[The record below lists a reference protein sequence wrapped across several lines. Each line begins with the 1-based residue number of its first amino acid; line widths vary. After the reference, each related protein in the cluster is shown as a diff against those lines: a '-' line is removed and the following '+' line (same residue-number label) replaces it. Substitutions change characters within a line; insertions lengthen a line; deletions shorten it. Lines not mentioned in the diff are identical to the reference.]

1 MSMKAAKTTPQHE
14 LFTNEEKAIA
24 FWESKRWPDGPIC
37 PHCGLVGEAYKLQG
51 KSTRPGLWKCKGCR
65 KPFTAKMRSIFED
78 SHIPMHVWMYAVH
91 LMCSSKKGMSAYQFH
106 RMTATFYG
114 HKVSYRTAWF
124 MFHRIRFAMAQHPL
138 VDKLSG
144 TIECDETYV
153 GGKLRVGS
161 YRPRAYMRD
170 RGEKRKYPSV
180 TSNKAAVFSVLQR
193 DGAVRSRHVERVT
206 AENLKPIIEEMIA
219 DDAHVMTDS
228 STVLAGALAG
238 RIHDQVNHVAKEYVR
253 YENGKC
259 ITTNSIEGFFS
270 LLKRGIYGT
279 YHQVGKPYLQQYLNE
294 FDFRY
299 NSRKVTDAERTEA
312 ALKATEG
319 KRLTL
324 REPARVQ

>member
-1 MSMKAAKTTPQHE
+1 MKAAKTTPQHE
-14 LFTNEEKAIA
+14 LFTNEEKAIE
-24 FWESKRWPDGPIC
+24 FWEKKRWPDGPIC
-37 PHCGLVGEAYKLQG
+37 PHCGVVGEAYKLQG

-78 SHIPMHVWMYAVH
+78 SHIPMHKWMYAVH

-114 HKVSYRTAWF
+114 EKVSYRTAWF
-124 MFHRIRFAMAQHPL
+124 MFHRIRFAMTQHPL
-138 VDKLSG
+138 VEKLGG

-153 GGKLRVGS
+153 GGKLRVGP
-161 YRPRAYMRD
+161 YRPRAYMRA
-170 RGEKRKYPSV
+170 RGEKPKYPSV

-228 STVLAGALAG
+228 STVLAGAFGDRA
-238 RIHDQVNHVAKEYVR
+238 HDQVNHVAKEYVR

-279 YHQVGKPYLQQYLNE
+279 YHHVGKPYLQQYLNE

-299 NSRKVTDAERTEA
+299 NHRKVTDAERTHFA
-312 ALKATEG
+312 MSACEG

-324 REPARVQ
+324 RKPLALQ

>member
-14 LFTNEEKAIA
+14 LFTNEEKAIE
-24 FWESKRWPDGPIC
+24 FWEKKRWPDGPQC

-114 HKVSYRTAWF
+114 KKVSYRTAWF

-138 VDKLSG
+138 VDKLGG

-161 YRPRAYMRD
+161 YKPRAYMRD

-206 AENLKPIIEEMIA
+206 AENLKPIIDEMIA

-238 RIHDQVNHVAKEYVR
+238 RTHDQVNHVAKEYVR

-279 YHQVGKPYLQQYLNE
+279 YHHVGKPYLQQYLNE

-299 NSRKVTDAERTEA
+299 NSRKVTDAERTDV

-324 REPARVQ
+324 RRPTGVQ

>member
-1 MSMKAAKTTPQHE
+1 MENVAQHE
-14 LFTNEEKAIA
+14 IFTNEALAIE
-24 FWESKRWPDGPIC
+24 FWEKKRWPDGPIC
-37 PHCGLVGEAYKLQG
+37 PHCGLIGEAYKLQG

-65 KPFTAKMRSIFED
+65 KPFTAKMGSIFED
-78 SHIPMHVWMYAVH
+78 SHIPMHKWMYAVH
-91 LMCSSKKGMSAYQFH
+91 LLCSSKKGMSAYQFH

-114 HKVSYRTAWF
+114 EKVSYRTAWF

-144 TIECDETYV
+144 TVECDETYV
-153 GGKLRVGS
+153 GGKIRVGS
-161 YRPRAYMRD
+161 YKPGDNYHRKFRSPRD
-170 RGEKRKYPSV
+170 
-180 TSNKAAVFSVLQR
+180 NKASVFSVLQR
-193 DGAVRSRHVERVT
+193 DGQVRSRHVQRVT

-219 DDAHVMTDS
+219 EDAHVMTDS
-228 STVLAGALAG
+228 STALRGALAD
-238 RIHDQVNHVAKEYVR
+238 RQHSQVNHRANEYVR

-279 YHQVGKPYLQQYLNE
+279 YHHVGKPYLQQYLNE

-299 NSRKVTDAERTEA
+299 NNRKVTDSERTGA
-312 ALKATEG
+312 AMKACEG

-324 REPARVQ
+324 RTPTARQ

>member
-1 MSMKAAKTTPQHE
+1 MENVAQHE
-14 LFTNEEKAIA
+14 IFTNEAIA
-24 FWESKRWPDGPIC
+24 IEYWEKKRWPDGPIC
-37 PHCGLVGEAYKLQG
+37 PHCGLINEAYKLQG

-78 SHIPMHVWMYAVH
+78 SHIPMHKWMYAVH
-91 LMCSSKKGMSAYQFH
+91 LLCSSKKGMSAYQFH

-114 HKVSYRTAWF
+114 EKVSYRTAWF

-153 GGKLRVGS
+153 GGKIRVGS
-161 YRPRAYMRD
+161 YKPGDSYHRKFRSPRA
-170 RGEKRKYPSV
+170 
-180 TSNKAAVFSVLQR
+180 NKASVFSVLQR
-193 DGAVRSRHVERVT
+193 DGDVRSRHVQRVT

-219 DDAHVMTDS
+219 EDAHVMTDS
-228 STVLAGALAG
+228 STVLAGAFG
-238 RIHDQVNHVAKEYVR
+238 DRTHDQVNHRDNEYVR

-259 ITTNSIEGFFS
+259 ITTNSIEGYFS

-279 YHQVGKPYLQQYLNE
+279 YHHVGKPYLQQYLNE

-299 NSRKVTDAERTEA
+299 NNRKVTDSERTTV

-324 REPARVQ
+324 KRPSGVQ

>member
-1 MSMKAAKTTPQHE
+1 MKAAKNTPQHE
-14 LFTNEEKAIA
+14 LFTNEEKAIE
-24 FWESKRWPDGPIC
+24 FWEAKRWPDGPQC

-219 DDAHVMTDS
+219 DDAHIMTDS
-228 STVLAGALAG
+228 STVLAGAFSG
-238 RIHDQVNHVAKEYVR
+238 RTHDQVNHVAKEYVR

-279 YHQVGKPYLQQYLNE
+279 YHHVGKPYLQQYLNE

-299 NSRKVTDAERTEA
+299 NQRKVTDAERTET
-312 ALKATEG
+312 ALKICEG
-319 KRLTL
+319 KRLTYKT
-324 REPARVQ
+324 PKSHVN

>member
-1 MSMKAAKTTPQHE
+1 MKAAKTTPQHE
-14 LFTNEEKAIA
+14 LFTNEEKAIE
-24 FWESKRWPDGPIC
+24 FWEKKRWPDGPIC
-37 PHCGLVGEAYKLQG
+37 PHCGLIGEAYKLQG

-124 MFHRIRFAMAQHPL
+124 MFHRIRFAMTQHPL
-138 VDKLSG
+138 AEKLGG

-161 YRPRAYMRD
+161 YRPRKYMRA
-170 RGEKRKYPSV
+170 RGEKPKYPSV

-219 DDAHVMTDS
+219 EDAHVMTDS
-228 STVLAGALAG
+228 STVLSGAFGG
-238 RIHDQVNHVAKEYVR
+238 RTHDQVNHVAKEYVR
-253 YENGKC
+253 HENGKC

-299 NSRKVTDAERTEA
+299 NQRKVTDAERTEA
-312 ALKATEG
+312 ALRICEG
-319 KRLTL
+319 KRLTYKN
-324 REPARVQ
+324 PTSRVN

>member
-1 MSMKAAKTTPQHE
+1 MANTSQHE
-14 LFTNEEKAIA
+14 IFTNEEKAIA
-24 FWESKRWPDGPIC
+24 YWESKRWPDGPIC

-51 KSTRPGLWKCKGCR
+51 KSTRAGLWKCKGCR

-91 LMCSSKKGMSAYQFH
+91 LLCSSKKGMSAYQFH

-114 HKVSYRTAWF
+114 KKVSYRTAWF
-124 MFHRIRFAMAQHPL
+124 MFHRIRFAMTQHPL
-138 VDKLSG
+138 VEKLTG

-153 GGKLRVGS
+153 GGKIRVGT
-161 YRPRAYMRD
+161 YKPADGRTRRD
-170 RGEKRKYPSV
+170 RSRLD
-180 TSNKAAVFSVLQR
+180 NKAAVFSVLQR
-193 DGAVRSRHVERVT
+193 DGDVRSRHVERVT
-206 AENLKPIIEEMIA
+206 AESLRPVIEQMIA
-219 DDAHVMTDS
+219 EDAHVMTDS
-228 STVLAGALAG
+228 STALASMFKA
-238 RIHDQVNHVAKEYVR
+238 RNQRHDQVNHRDNEYVR
-253 YENGKC
+253 YEDGKC

-299 NSRKVTDAERTEA
+299 NNRKVTDLERTEV

-324 REPARVQ
+324 RTPTGIQ

>member
-1 MSMKAAKTTPQHE
+1 MKATKTTPQHE
-14 LFTNEEKAIA
+14 LFTNEEKAIE
-24 FWESKRWPDGPIC
+24 FWEKKRWPDGPQC

-78 SHIPMHVWMYAVH
+78 SKIPMHVWMYAVH

-144 TIECDETYV
+144 TIEMDETYV
-153 GGKLRVGS
+153 GGKLRVGP
-161 YRPRAYMRD
+161 YRPRPYMRA
-170 RGEKRKYPSV
+170 RGRKPNYPSV

-206 AENLKPIIEEMIA
+206 AENLRPIIEEMIA

-228 STVLAGALAG
+228 STVLKGALAG
-238 RIHDQVNHVAKEYVR
+238 RTHDQVNHVAKEYVR

-294 FDFRY
+294 FDFRF
-299 NSRKVTDAERTEA
+299 NNRKVTDAERSEL
-312 ALKATEG
+312 ALKTCEG

-324 REPARVQ
+324 RTPAGPLN

>member
-1 MSMKAAKTTPQHE
+1 
-14 LFTNEEKAIA
+14 
-24 FWESKRWPDGPIC
+24 
-37 PHCGLVGEAYKLQG
+37 
-51 KSTRPGLWKCKGCR
+51 
-65 KPFTAKMRSIFED
+65 MRSIFED
-78 SHIPMHVWMYAVH
+78 SHIPMHKWMYAVH

-114 HKVSYRTAWF
+114 EKVSYRTAWF

-161 YRPRAYMRD
+161 YRPRAYMKD

-193 DGAVRSRHVERVT
+193 DGNVRSRHVERVT

-219 DDAHVMTDS
+219 ADAHVMTDS
-228 STVLAGALAG
+228 STVLAGAFG
-238 RIHDQVNHVAKEYVR
+238 DRTHDQVNHVAKEYAR

-279 YHQVGKPYLQQYLNE
+279 YHHVGKPYLQQYLNE

-299 NSRKVTDAERTEA
+299 NNRKVTDMERTSLA
-312 ALKATEG
+312 VKATEG

-324 REPARVQ
+324 RTPMGKMS

>member
-1 MSMKAAKTTPQHE
+1 METIAQHE
-14 LFTNEEKAIA
+14 LFTNEDKAIA
-24 FWESKRWPDGPIC
+24 YWESKRWPDGPIC

-78 SHIPMHVWMYAVH
+78 SHIPMHKWMYAVH
-91 LMCSSKKGMSAYQFH
+91 LLCSSKKGMSAFQFH

-114 HKVSYRTAWF
+114 EKVSYRTAWF
-124 MFHRIRFAMAQHPL
+124 MFHRIRFAMTQHPL
-138 VDKLSG
+138 VEKLTG
-144 TIECDETYV
+144 TIECDETYI
-153 GGKLRVGS
+153 GGKIRVGTYKPGDNYHRK
-161 YRPRAYMRD
+161 YRSPRA
-170 RGEKRKYPSV
+170 
-180 TSNKAAVFSVLQR
+180 NKASVFSVLQR

-206 AENLKPIIEEMIA
+206 AENLRPIVDQMIA
-219 DDAHVMTDS
+219 EDAEVMTDS
-228 STVLAGALAG
+228 STALHGALAG
-238 RIHDQVNHVAKEYVR
+238 RTHYQVNHTRDEYVR
-253 YENGKC
+253 YEDGKC

-279 YHQVGKPYLQQYLNE
+279 YHHVGKPYLQQYLNE

-299 NSRKVTDAERTEA
+299 NNRKVTDAERTTV

-324 REPARVQ
+324 RRPIGVQ